1 MIFAKWSTQA
11 PICKYQ
17 SIGNLLIC
25 NKSCRPFWN
34 ARRNYLFRSEKVLCY
49 SSGNF
54 QQVARCFVSKMWTAP
69 TPRLVET
76 MVGRKREANY
86 GATSRTPPAPPS
98 PIFVKKQGVAPGGL
112 DKKGRQKQIIWRTDL
127 LISRSEVNF
136 DSQQITTQHCQYT
149 ALHCQCTVSRGVT
162 QVDVYSAQCIA
173 HSERKTHNTLC
184 TAHATGLCV
193 RAYVTLSWTSW
204 DVVVLTFEE
213 VDMVTSREL
222 DSLSSFNISRLR

>member
-54 QQVARCFVSKMWTAP
+54 QQVARCFVSKIWTAP

-76 MVGRKREANY
+76 MVGRRREANY
-86 GATSRTPPAPPS
+86 GATSRTPPAPPPS
-98 PIFVKKQGVAPGGL
+98 PIFVKKQGVAPGGSGWL
-112 DKKGRQKQIIWRTDL
+112 RQEGKAEANYMEDGSFDLQI
-127 LISRSEVNF
+127 RSELWLSA
-136 DSQQITTQHCQYT
+136 DHHTSLPIHCA
-149 ALHCQCTVSRGVT
+149 ALHCTSLPMHCQSWSHSGWRLQCTVH
-162 QVDVYSAQCIA
+162 SA
-173 HSERKTHNTLC
+173 
-184 TAHATGLCV
+184 
-193 RAYVTLSWTSW
+193 
-204 DVVVLTFEE
+204 
-213 VDMVTSREL
+213 
-222 DSLSSFNISRLR
+222 